1 MHRQE
6 NPVRSYYITTPIY
19 YVNARPHLGHAY
31 TTFVADAL
39 KRFHRLLGEDAR
51 MLTGTDEHGDKIV
64 KAATAAGRTPQE
76 FVDGISGEYQALWP
90 ELGIE
95 HDRFIR
101 TTDPAHQASVQALLQ
116 RIYDKGDIYFGEYGG
131 HYCFGCERFYTE
143 KELVDGL
150 CPQHLTKPEFI
161 SEKNYFFKMSKY
173 QDWLKQHILDH
184 PDFIRP
190 ERYRNEVLAML
201 DGGVLEDLC
210 ISRPK
215 TRLEWGIEL
224 PFDKNYVCYV
234 WFDALANYISAL
246 GWPGS
251 ESAPEGDFARYWPG
265 EHLVA
270 KDILKPHGV
279 FWPTMLKAADLP
291 VYEHLNVHGYWL
303 VRDTKMSKSLGNVVD
318 PKKAAGHFGLDA
330 FRYFLLRE
338 MHFGAD
344 ASFSD
349 ESVTTRINAD
359 LANDLGNLFS
369 RVLSMNAKYFDGK
382 LPPLGTPAEAD
393 DALAELTDAAAL
405 NYIQLFRQVRFSQ
418 ALEAL
423 WEPIRAMNK
432 YVDAQAPWT
441 LFKEN
446 DRERLGTV
454 IRTLLEAMYKV
465 ACLLWPVMPGTA
477 AAMQEQLGRPARI
490 EAFSAKNLDDL
501 LQCRVHLRTGAA
513 IARASNLFPRLD
525 MPEPADA
532 PKQDGKKSG
541 DGKKAKNATAD
552 AAPPSAKTPEKGT
565 DAAEGKAPIEFA
577 DFQKLD
583 LRVGTILAAEQH
595 PNADKLLRFDVDLGE
610 DKPRQIVSGIAAYFQ
625 PETLVGKQVI
635 VVANLPPRKLRGLE
649 SQGMILTAESAE
661 GLALLTAPAPN
672 GATVS

>member
-1 MHRQE
+1 MQ
-6 NPVRSYYITTPIY
+6 SYFITTPIY

-31 TTFVADAL
+31 TTFVADTL
-39 KRFHRLLGEDAR
+39 KRFHIMQGDNAM

-64 KAATAAGRTPQE
+64 KAASAAGKTPQD
-76 FVDGISGEYQALWP
+76 FVDGVSAEFEALWP
-90 ELGIE
+90 KLGIE

-101 TTDPAHQASVQALLQ
+101 TTQPDHKASVQALLQ

-143 KELVDGL
+143 KELENGL

-161 SEKNYFFKMSKY
+161 SEKNYFFKMSLY
-173 QDWLKQHILDH
+173 QDWLRQHILDN

-190 ERYRNEVLAML
+190 ERYRNEVLSML
-201 DGGVLEDLC
+201 EGGVLEDLC

-246 GWPGS
+246 GWPDNEKVENG
-251 ESAPEGDFARYWPG
+251 EFTQFWPG

-270 KDILKPHGV
+270 KDILKPHGI

-291 VYEHLNVHGYWL
+291 VYRHLNVHGYWL
-303 VRDTKMSKSLGNVVD
+303 IRDTKMSKSLGNVVD
-318 PKKAAGHFGLDA
+318 PLIAASHFGLDA

-338 MHFGAD
+338 MHFGSD

-369 RVLSMNAKYFDGK
+369 RVLSMNAKYFGSK
-382 LPPLGTPAEAD
+382 IPALGVPTEDD
-393 DALAELTDAAAL
+393 DALAELTDASAR
-405 NYIQLFRQVRFSQ
+405 NYLQLFRQVRFSQ
-418 ALEAL
+418 ALENL
-423 WEPIRAMNK
+423 WEPVRAMNK
-432 YVDAQAPWT
+432 YVDSQAPWT
-441 LFKEN
+441 LFKN
-446 DRERLGTV
+446 NNTERLGTV
-454 IRTLLEAMYKV
+454 IRTLLESMYKV
-465 ACLLWPVMPGTA
+465 AYLLWPVMPA
-477 AAMQEQLGRPARI
+477 ISAAMQEQLGRQLNPAL
-490 EAFSAKNLDDL
+490 FSPDTLDDL
-501 LQCRVHLRTGAA
+501 LESRVHLRTGSE
-513 IARASNLFPRLD
+513 IASTSNLFPRLELATGASEVK
-525 MPEPADA
+525 PEIKAGANP
-532 PKQDGKKSG
+532 
-541 DGKKAKNATAD
+541 KKASDLATVSATSSGESNVTPTLD
-552 AAPPSAKTPEKGT
+552 A
-565 DAAEGKAPIEFA
+565 KASIEFA

-583 LRVGTILAAEQH
+583 MRIGTIVAADQH

-610 DKPRQIVSGIAAYFQ
+610 GHTRQIVSGIAAHFK
-625 PETLVGKQVI
+625 PADLIGKQVV

-649 SQGMILTAESAE
+649 SQGMILTAESE
-661 GLALLTAPAPN
+661 SGLALLTAAAPS
-672 GATVS
+672 GALIS